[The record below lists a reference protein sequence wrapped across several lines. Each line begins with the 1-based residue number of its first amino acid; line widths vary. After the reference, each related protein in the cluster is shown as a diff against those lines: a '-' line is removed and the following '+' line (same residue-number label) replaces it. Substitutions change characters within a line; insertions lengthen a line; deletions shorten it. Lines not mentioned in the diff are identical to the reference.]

1 MIINMYNNESNSR
14 PVVEMKN
21 IKKYFGHVKALDGV
35 DFEIFPQ
42 EVLALVGDNG
52 AGKSTLIKTLSGVY
66 MPDEGS
72 IYRNGRIVKIGN
84 PMDSIRLGIGTVY
97 QDLAVVDSLNAAA
110 NIFLGREPRKALFFI
125 NRAKMFKDSEEIVKK
140 LKVKIPSLNQL
151 VGLMSGGQ
159 RQSLA
164 IARVMSINCDVFI
177 LDEPTAAL
185 GVVESAQVLNVIN
198 DLKNHGKSVVVI
210 SHNLAH
216 VFSVADR
223 ITVLRQGKIVGKV
236 LKKDTSADE
245 VVSMITGAY
254 ELKKNGQNE
263 QIKA

>member
-1 MIINMYNNESNSR
+1 MFDNKSSSE
-14 PVVEMKN
+14 PLVEMKN
-21 IKKYFGHVKALDGV
+21 IKKYFGYVKALDGV
-35 DFEIFPQ
+35 DFEIYPK

-66 MPDEGS
+66 TPDEGS
-72 IYRNGRIVKIGN
+72 IYRNGHIVKIGN

-97 QDLAVVDSLNAAA
+97 QDLAVVDGLNAAA
-110 NIFLGREPRKALFFI
+110 NIFLGREPRNALFFI
-125 NRAKMFKDSEEIVKK
+125 NRAKMFKDSEEIIKK
-140 LKVKIPSLNQL
+140 LRVKIPSLYQS

-159 RQSLA
+159 RQSVAL
-164 IARVMSINCDVFI
+164 ARVMSINCDVFV

-185 GVVESAQVLNVIN
+185 GVAESAELLRVIG
-198 DLKNHGKSVVVI
+198 DLKDHGKSVVII

-223 ITVLRQGKIVGKV
+223 ITVLRQGKIVAKV
-236 LKKDTSADE
+236 LKKDTTTDE

-254 ELKKNGQNE
+254 ELKKNA
-263 QIKA
+263 QIQA